1 MHLEVVEGEF
11 TVSKVSGMHEVN
23 LAAPWLFIGRT
34 DAETSVVCLSAHAPV
49 HCLAREDGWR
59 AFRVA
64 GQMDFGLTGVLAGLA
79 TVLAQASVS
88 IFALSTFDTDYIL
101 VKKENLSKALEALAS
116 AGHEVEWL
124 D

>member
-1 MHLEVVEGEF
+1 MRLEVVEGEF

-23 LAAPWLFIGRT
+23 LTAPWLFIGRT

-124 D
+124 G

>member
-1 MHLEVVEGEF
+1 MRLEVVEGEF

-124 D
+124 G

>member
-1 MHLEVVEGEF
+1 MRLEVVEGEF
-11 TVSKVSGMHEVN
+11 SVSKVSGMHEVN
-23 LAAPWLFIGRT
+23 LADPWLFIGRT

-124 D
+124 G

>member
-1 MHLEVVEGEF
+1 MRLQVVEGEF

-64 GQMDFGLTGVLAGLA
+64 GQMDFGLTGVLASLA

-124 D
+124 G

>member
-1 MHLEVVEGEF
+1 MRLQVVEGEF

-49 HCLAREDGWR
+49 HGLAREDGWR

-124 D
+124 G